1 MDSPG
6 LRDLLGAE
14 CHGECLAVDQYNLT
28 MFKESTRI
36 GWHMMGQFTVF
47 VCFYHVWSYWKK
59 PISLY
64 EPISLGQTNTRV
76 SGGLFF
82 PNKPIW
88 WVLSSNLRCLTRSY
102 KSYTSS
108 IIQWW
113 DWIVQNDLLLCVFK
127 VQQKLRMHLDRLWR
141 PLGK

>member
-47 VCFYHVWSYWKK
+47 VCFYHV
-59 PISLY
+59 
-64 EPISLGQTNTRV
+64 
-76 SGGLFF
+76 
-82 PNKPIW
+82 
-88 WVLSSNLRCLTRSY
+88 
-102 KSYTSS
+102 
-108 IIQWW
+108 
-113 DWIVQNDLLLCVFK
+113 
-127 VQQKLRMHLDRLWR
+127 
-141 PLGK
+141 